1 MNHLS
6 IKDLDS
12 FNLSTIFSTESEIQ
26 PLIDELESRDLES
39 VTHLNISNNVFYPNA
54 MRKFSETLKKFKNLK
69 ILEAERIFSA
79 MPKNEMTKSLNILS
93 ASILGLSDDIIE
105 VIYKF
110 DGFEDVDGRVFED
123 KLEFYGLKDDDEI
136 LIEQLENYKAK
147 SFLEIVDFSENAI
160 SWCLPVFLRILLV
173 KSGKLLDVIMR
184 DCGLGVGGMK
194 NLMETLSEKNSEK
207 NSEKKSEDS
216 KNLIKK
222 INLSRN
228 KITKNIID
236 LANSLENLPNL
247 EDLNLS
253 YNTTFKEEVQILVE
267 EIFSKNSNKN
277 LKNLDLR
284 DCFVSE
290 ESAYLLGKL
299 FVRNSMENLIIGDCL
314 LKDEGLK
321 SFIKG
326 FEEENTDKKHGS
338 EDIMTVLDLSYNDLT
353 DDSQKII
360 LETFKDYKNLKLI
373 IFGNEFED
381 EDLLESLEKKI
392 LDNGG
397 SVVLEEEDD
406 VLEFEK
412 SMLEKKFENLAL
424 GE

>member
-147 SFLEIVDFSENAI
+147 SFLEIVINTEYLIRQLFSN
-160 SWCLPVFLRILLV
+160 F
-173 KSGKLLDVIMR
+173 
-184 DCGLGVGGMK
+184 
-194 NLMETLSEKNSEK
+194 
-207 NSEKKSEDS
+207 
-216 KNLIKK
+216 
-222 INLSRN
+222 
-228 KITKNIID
+228 
-236 LANSLENLPNL
+236 
-247 EDLNLS
+247 
-253 YNTTFKEEVQILVE
+253 
-267 EIFSKNSNKN
+267 
-277 LKNLDLR
+277 
-284 DCFVSE
+284 
-290 ESAYLLGKL
+290 
-299 FVRNSMENLIIGDCL
+299 L
-314 LKDEGLK
+314 LKP
-321 SFIKG
+321 
-326 FEEENTDKKHGS
+326 
-338 EDIMTVLDLSYNDLT
+338 
-353 DDSQKII
+353 
-360 LETFKDYKNLKLI
+360 
-373 IFGNEFED
+373 
-381 EDLLESLEKKI
+381 
-392 LDNGG
+392 
-397 SVVLEEEDD
+397 
-406 VLEFEK
+406 
-412 SMLEKKFENLAL
+412 
-424 GE
+424 